1 MNITIHKYRLP
12 LDFEENIQLR
22 LPAGAKLLQVANQ
35 IDRLCLWAEV
45 DPSAAQFDL
54 RTFFLA
60 GTGRPLPIGR
70 RQHLGSVVLGALV
83 CHLYELHPPS
93 ERL

>member
-35 IDRLCLWAEV
+35 FDKLCLWAEV
-45 DPSAAQFDL
+45 DPTTAASEL
-54 RTFFLA
+54 RTLFLA
-60 GTGRPLPIGR
+60 GTGRPLPTGR
-70 RQHLGSVVLGALV
+70 RVHLGSVVLGALV
-83 CHLYELHPPS
+83 CHVYELHS
-93 ERL
+93 ASDRL